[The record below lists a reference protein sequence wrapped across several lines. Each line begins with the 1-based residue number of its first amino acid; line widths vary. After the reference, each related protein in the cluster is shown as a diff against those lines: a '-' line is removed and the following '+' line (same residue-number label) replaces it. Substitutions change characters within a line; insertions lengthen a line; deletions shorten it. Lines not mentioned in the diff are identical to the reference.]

1 VILLLVIQRGLFY
14 DRALSPLQT
23 GAIDFGLGLPNRHR
37 VHGFINAVLAR
48 TRLASRRLRRG
59 SRERQTGPLLY
70 EAGWGPT
77 PVRAGRQT
85 EAFLRV
91 ALTTLRDIHCKQQSK
106 CAVRETS
113 DNLQRRLSSSTPATS
128 PTRTGQPAFTTFPIR
143 LCLWGSRSPTLSPSA
158 GIPPV
163 WRVR

>member
-37 VHGFINAVLAR
+37 VHGFINAVLAAPALPR
-48 TRLASRRLRRG
+48 DGYGADHVSGGPGPCFTRQDG
-59 SRERQTGPLLY
+59 
-70 EAGWGPT
+70 
-77 PVRAGRQT
+77 
-85 EAFLRV
+85 AFLRV
-91 ALTTLRDIHCKQQSK
+91 ALTTLHDIPCKQQSK
-106 CAVRETS
+106 CAARETS
-113 DNLQRRLSSSTPATS
+113 DNLHSPTARRGRLGSSTPATS

-143 LCLWGSRSPTLSPSA
+143 LCLWGGRSPTLSPSA
-158 GIPPV
+158 GIPPL